1 MRADGADTVVVHLVW
16 APLGPE
22 ALTRFAESYR
32 RHVAGVEHRLLIL
45 LNGFRADQDLAPW
58 RRALKHLQHEELR
71 IADPVLDLAAYR
83 QAVEL
88 VPAARYCFL
97 NSYSVVRA
105 DGWLELMTSIASR
118 PGVGAVGASGS
129 WGSQFSH
136 TRYNLGLG
144 GPYRPV
150 FADRGATNRVF
161 AGMSLDDTPTASLLS
176 SRLRLAFA
184 AARELIAHSVA
195 FPAFPS
201 PHLRSNCLMI
211 DRDVW
216 MRVCRQAPSDKF
228 GAYRLESG
236 RRGIT
241 PRLKAMG
248 LRALVVGRD
257 GRSYETSEW
266 PASRTFWQGN
276 QENLLVEDNQTRVY
290 QYGDPEVRAVLSG
303 YAWGSQA
310 DPTAAG
316 LSAIA

>member
-1 MRADGADTVVVHLVW
+1 VVAHLVW

-22 ALTRFAESYR
+22 VLTRFAESYS

-58 RRALKHLQHEELR
+58 RRALEHLRYEELR

-88 VPAARYCFL
+88 VPADRYCFL
-97 NSYSVVRA
+97 NSYSVLRA
-105 DGWLELMTSIASR
+105 DGWLALLQSIASR
-118 PGVGAVGASGS
+118 PRVGAVGASGS

-136 TRYNLGLG
+136 TRYNIGLG
-144 GPYRPV
+144 GPYRRV
-150 FADRGATNRVF
+150 FADRGVTNRVF
-161 AGMSLDDTPTASLLS
+161 AGMSPGDAPADSLPS
-176 SRLRLAFA
+176 GRLRLAFA

-216 MRVCRQAPSDKF
+216 MRVCRRAPSDKF

-241 PRLKAMG
+241 ARLKAMG
-248 LRALVVGRD
+248 LRAVVVGRD
-257 GRSYETSEW
+257 GRSYEPTEW
-266 PASRTFWQGN
+266 PASQTFWQGD
-276 QENLLVEDNQTRVY
+276 QENLLVEDNQTRLY
-290 QYGDPEVRAVLSG
+290 QHGDAEVRRVLSG
-303 YAWGSQA
+303 YAWGPRA
-310 DPTAAG
+310 EPA
-316 LSAIA
+316 